1 MRPGFHDVEIPPLG
15 LKAILGIPEREPIGL
30 VIFAHGSGSGRLS
43 PRNRA
48 VAEELR
54 EAGFA
59 ALLLDLL
66 KEGEELDRRNV
77 FDIDLLS
84 QRLAMAA
91 QWTKTEAVLEH
102 LAIGYFGASTGAAA
116 ALAASVKGPKISAIV
131 SRGGRPDLASNTLAR
146 VTAPTLLIVGGDD
159 IPVIAYNRNA
169 FNMLHCEKEI
179 VIVPHAGHL
188 FEEPGTLEEV
198 IKLAINWFERYLA
211 DPPPRARDIVFEDRR
226 EAGRQL
232 ATALTKYKDK
242 NAIVLALPR
251 GGVPV
256 GYEVAR
262 ALHAP
267 LDVLLVRKI
276 GAPGHPELGIG
287 AVVDGAN
294 PQIVLNEDVVRVVRP
309 SEAYIAAEAARE
321 QGELERRRAAY
332 RGGKPPPD
340 ISNRIVIV
348 VDDGIATG
356 GTARAVLKALSKSD
370 AARIVLA
377 MPVAPR
383 ETVALLEKEADEV
396 VCLAM
401 PEPFSAVG
409 LHYRDFEQT
418 TDEEVVE
425 LLSLPTN
432 I

>member
-1 MRPGFHDVEIPPLG
+1 MRPGFHNVEIPPLG
-15 LKAILGIPEREPIGL
+15 LKAILGIPDGKANGL

-48 VAEELR
+48 VAEALR
-54 EAGFA
+54 DAGFA

-66 KEGEELDRRNV
+66 IEGEELDRRNV
-77 FDIDLLS
+77 FDITLLS
-84 QRLAMAA
+84 QRLVMAA
-91 QWTKTEAVLEH
+91 QWAKTESSLEH
-102 LAIGYFGASTGAAA
+102 LPIAYFGASTGAAA
-116 ALAASVKGPKISAIV
+116 ALAASVKGPKIAAIV
-131 SRGGRPDLASNTLAR
+131 SRGGRPDLAANVLAR

-179 VIVPHAGHL
+179 RIVPHAGHL
-188 FEEPGTLEEV
+188 FEEPGTMEDV
-198 IKLAINWFERYLA
+198 IAHAIEWFGRYLS
-211 DPPPRARDIVFEDRR
+211 DPPPRYGIVFDDRSD
-226 EAGRQL
+226 AGKQL
-232 ATALTKYKDK
+232 ATALMKYKNK

-256 GYEVAR
+256 GYEVAK
-262 ALHAP
+262 ALRAP

-276 GAPGHPELGIG
+276 GAPHHPELGIG

-321 QGELERRRAAY
+321 RDELERRRKTY
-332 RGGKPPPD
+332 RGSKPAPD
-340 ISNRIVIV
+340 LTGRTVIV

-356 GTARAVLKALSKSD
+356 GTARAVLKALSQSG

-377 MPVAPR
+377 MPVAPA

-396 VCLAM
+396 ICLAT

-418 TDEEVVE
+418 TDEEVVS
-425 LLSLPTN
+425 LLARPTN